1 MYLKKSKSKTKSKTQ
16 KLNRL
21 KKTKFNKYKLF
32 RNRRT
37 IKRGGK
43 DYNIVCRND
52 PETKEV
58 CCRKE

>member
-1 MYLKKSKSKTKSKTQ
+1 MYLKKSKTKRKRKTKTQ
-16 KLNRL
+16 KLN

-52 PETKEV
+52 QETNEV
-58 CCRKE
+58 CCKKE